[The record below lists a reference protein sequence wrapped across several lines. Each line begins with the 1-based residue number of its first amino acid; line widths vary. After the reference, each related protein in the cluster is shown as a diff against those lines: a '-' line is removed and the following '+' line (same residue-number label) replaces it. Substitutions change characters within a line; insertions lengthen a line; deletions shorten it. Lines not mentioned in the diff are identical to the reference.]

1 MPTTIQNLIVF
12 GDSLSDIG
20 IKWKTKSGK
29 LARKF
34 NQMYVNPTGRFSD
47 CRNWTDFMFEEATGL
62 TMVVDSAADTIAL
75 SKRHTSWTPNSVVTI
90 PSDNSRL
97 LYVNYAEGGACGDR
111 PAEKAPFLGT
121 FKNQVNA
128 FEAAGW
134 ANDLLPGGTLF
145 IIWFGA
151 NDLYT
156 ANRKS
161 SEMNLVAQQIAQT
174 QRNRLR
180 TLLPHAKFLFVD
192 MARPLTSVRYT
203 RRVQQAETKLRATTA
218 GMAMNQL
225 GGRPKGRL
233 WHAKDALVN
242 AETHGASAK
251 KIRRMRKQVRIIENL
266 ERGVLLFN
274 VTLARIA
281 RSNGDHV
288 AELGSVITED
298 VVRQLV
304 AGNYGL
310 DAGAATTRAAYM
322 SAEDSD
328 ARMESSP
335 MTTIDQ
341 VHPSERVYR
350 LIWQEIYAAIKKADC
365 QFGDLT
371 VDRTA
376 SVLSTLGGPSA
387 QTKGRFDN
395 VIGELA
401 AG

>member
-1 MPTTIQNLIVF
+1 MTTIIKNLVVF

-20 IKWKTKSGK
+20 IKWQTKSGRM
-29 LARKF
+29 ARAL
-34 NQMYVNPTGRFSD
+34 NQMYVTPTGRFSD
-47 CRNWTDFMFEEATGL
+47 CRNWTDFMFEESTGL
-62 TMVVDSAADTIAL
+62 SMVVTSTATTIAL
-75 SKRHTSWTPNSVVTI
+75 SKRHTSLTARSVVTV
-90 PSDNSRL
+90 PSDNSDL
-97 LYVNYAEGGACGDR
+97 LYVNYAEGGACGDT
-111 PAEKAPFLGT
+111 PAAKGPFLGT
-121 FKNQVNA
+121 FKNQVDA
-128 FEAAGW
+128 FEAAYR
-134 ANDLLPGGTLF
+134 ANGLLPGDTLF

-174 QRNRLR
+174 QRNRLH
-180 TLLPHAKFLFVD
+180 TLLPNAKFLFVD
-192 MARPLTSVRYT
+192 MARPLTSVRYA
-203 RRVQQAETKLRATTA
+203 RRVQQAEIKLRATTA
-218 GMAMNQL
+218 GIGMDPV

-233 WHAKDALVN
+233 WHAKDALAN
-242 AETHGASAK
+242 AELLGANAK
-251 KIRRMRKQVRIIENL
+251 KIRKMRKQVQIIENL

-304 AGNYGL
+304 AGNHRL
-310 DAGAATTRAAYM
+310 DAGAATTRARHI
-322 SAEDSD
+322 SAAHGD
-328 ARMESSP
+328 ALMGSAP

-350 LIWQEIYAAIKKADC
+350 LIWKEIYAAIKKADC
-365 QFGDLT
+365 QFGNLT
-371 VDRTA
+371 VTRTD

-387 QTKGRFDN
+387 QTRARFDN
-395 VIGELA
+395 VLRQL
-401 AG
+401 